1 MKKHQTLILPLVAA
15 GLLGAGCARPLPD
28 TDPEAPTG
36 TGPLVEVVFSAS
48 GEAGG
53 VLTRATGI
61 TPAAEQAV
69 GRWAVFAFDNDS
81 GWFAFSGSESGG
93 SVTINLRAGRT
104 YTCHAI
110 VNYPVSGTGAF
121 NPAAVRTPSDLTGTI
136 AYLSDN
142 APGSLVMFG
151 STSVTPGAA
160 GYDPAGGEVP
170 SVETTISVSRLVSR
184 IDVTQ
189 VGVDFSE
196 KPYLAA
202 KTFTLRHIYVTNA
215 CRTTRYGRDYA
226 FSELSSPRSAWYNT
240 MGWHRGEPG
249 ESGMDGLLGDRGI
262 DAVLSA
268 GTPHTPTHSFY
279 AFPNPTPRTADRHDI
294 DEWTARSTRIILEAT
309 IDGDTVYYQINLPA
323 MERNHIY
330 SAQNIVIRGRGS
342 NDPELMDVDP
352 DVIDATIV
360 SDDGWETGDDINL

>member
-1 MKKHQTLILPLVAA
+1 MKKHLIHLLIAA
-15 GLLGAGCARPLPD
+15 GLLGAGCAKPLPD
-28 TDPEAPTG
+28 FDPKAPTG
-36 TGPLVEVVFSAS
+36 TGPLVEVVFSAADRAS
-48 GEAGG
+48 G

-69 GRWAVFAFDNDS
+69 GRWAVFAFDDES
-81 GWFAFSGSESGG
+81 GWYAYTSSASGDR
-93 SVTINLRAGRT
+93 VTINLRAGRT
-104 YTCHAI
+104 YTCYAI
-110 VNYPVSGTGAF
+110 VNYPVTGTGAL
-121 NPAAVRTPSDLTGTI
+121 NPAAVRTPSDLTGKL

-142 APGSLVMFG
+142 TLASLVMFG
-151 STSVTPGAA
+151 STSLTPSAID
-160 GYDPAGGEVP
+160 YDPASDTVP

-202 KTFTLRHIYVTNA
+202 KTFTLRHIYITNA
-215 CRTTRYGRDYA
+215 YRTTRYGSDYA
-226 FSELSSPRSAWYNT
+226 FSELSPARSAWYNT
-240 MGWHRGEPG
+240 MGWHRGEPQ
-249 ESGMDGLLGDRGI
+249 ESGMDALLGDRGI

-268 GTPHTPTHSFY
+268 SAPHTLTHSFY

-294 DEWTARSTRIILEAT
+294 DEWSIRSTRIILEAT

-360 SDDGWETGDDINL
+360 SDDDWETGDDINL